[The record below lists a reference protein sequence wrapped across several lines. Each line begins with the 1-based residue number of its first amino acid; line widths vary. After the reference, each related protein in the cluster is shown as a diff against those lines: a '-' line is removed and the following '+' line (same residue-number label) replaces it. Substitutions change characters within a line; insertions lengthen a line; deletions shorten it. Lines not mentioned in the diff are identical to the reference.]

1 VRDIFFGSIPLFMHA
16 LQMGKDRKSVL
27 NQTPLIDMTHPS
39 ATEAKKELEFIDL
52 TVTFVD
58 PK

>member
-1 VRDIFFGSIPLFMHA
+1 
-16 LQMGKDRKSVL
+16 MGKDRKTVL
-27 NQTPLIDMTHPS
+27 NQTPLIDITHPS